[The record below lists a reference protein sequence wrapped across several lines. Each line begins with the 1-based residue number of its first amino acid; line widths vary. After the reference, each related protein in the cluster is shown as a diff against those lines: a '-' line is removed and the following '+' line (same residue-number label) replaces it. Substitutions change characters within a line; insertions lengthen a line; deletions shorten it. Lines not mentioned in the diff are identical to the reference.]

1 MSPLS
6 VLCISEANSWLF
18 PVLLCVLDK
27 LSTLT
32 GQTLAAHAST
42 PGLAARAPAAVSA
55 ADPGLSRGFSSAW
68 ARDVPR
74 PGAPI
79 GFSQKHPFPTPAVS
93 SPQEF
98 PVKCETG
105 TVYMEHGERWKRQTA
120 PDWQVQV

>member
-1 MSPLS
+1 M
-6 VLCISEANSWLF
+6 LCISEAKAWPF

-42 PGLAARAPAAVSA
+42 PGLAARVSTAVLA
-55 ADPGLSRGFSSAW
+55 ADPGLSRSFSSAW

-74 PGAPI
+74 PGALI
-79 GFSQKHPFPTPAVS
+79 GFSQKHPFPTPAAS

-105 TVYMEHGERWKRQTA
+105 TVYMEHGERWKSQTA
-120 PDWQVQV
+120 PDW